1 MSGTRARVRAALV
14 LSLLTAMALMSTPAT
29 AVVSGGHVMW
39 VAPPNGVDDT
49 ANIQAALDA
58 CVSTGRD
65 CTVKLQAGTY
75 HTSQLVEYNFK
86 GALMGMGMNR
96 TTIEALPNLTV
107 TLPDSYSE
115 GECLPDTSSCLWPS
129 LIIFVDGNIEIS
141 DLSIQVPAAPGTAT
155 SGWTLNGYEVSS
167 LLDVLRFMGQRRTDV
182 SIDRVSIEGQPDMT
196 ATSYG
201 VAFGYGAG
209 FNVVNGIILTGE
221 LPRSSNPYDYYF
233 LCGSLTVQRSSFN
246 NLFDGVSQQG
256 FLQRSQITIGG
267 EGGAGNQFR
276 NVYIGMDLEGS
287 QSSFFDVSHN
297 VSSGI
302 YGGMWVIPWQTVFV
316 QTSTSSYLIHD
327 NQFTATGP
335 YADVLYLV
343 DNFSDPWIK
352 ASLWQN
358 TVTAQKFLSEG
369 IGLYNTQGTSV
380 WGNRVIGSDGYDAIG
395 LWMSSH
401 DWVAGNKVNGFAIDP
416 EMGYAQIYLDPS
428 SSDNVVSC
436 YTSDDVLDQGSNDT
450 VNCAGT
456 VSPVKARPIGH
467 SVPRIFRSKPR

>member
-1 MSGTRARVRAALV
+1 MSGTRARVRAILFLFLV
-14 LSLLTAMALMSTPAT
+14 TAIALMSAPAT
-29 AVVSGGHVMW
+29 AVISAGHVMW
-39 VAPPNGVDDT
+39 VAPPNGLDDT

-86 GALMGMGMNR
+86 GALTGMGMNR

-115 GECLPDTSSCLWPS
+115 GECLPDTSTCLWPS
-129 LIIFVDGNIEIS
+129 LIIFVDGNIQIS
-141 DLSIQVPAAPGTAT
+141 DLSIKVPAAPGTAT
-155 SGWTLNGYEVSS
+155 TGWTLDGYEISS
-167 LLDVLRFMGQRRTDV
+167 LLDVLRFMGQKRTDV
-182 SIDRVSIEGQPDMT
+182 SIDRVDIEGQPDMT

-233 LCGSLTVQRSSFN
+233 LCGSLTVQRSSFDN
-246 NLFDGVSQQG
+246 VFDGVSQQG
-256 FLQRSQITIGG
+256 FLERSQITIGG
-267 EGGAGNQFR
+267 EGAGNQFQ
-276 NVYIGMDLEGS
+276 NVYIGMDMEGS
-287 QSSFFDVSHN
+287 QSSIFDISHN
-297 VSSGI
+297 ISAGI

-316 QTSTSSYLIHD
+316 QTSTSSYSIHD
-327 NQFTATGP
+327 NQFSATGP

-343 DNFSDPWIK
+343 DDFSDPWIK
-352 ASLWQN
+352 ASIWQN
-358 TVTAQKFLSEG
+358 TVTARKFLSEG
-369 IGLYNTQGTSV
+369 IGVYNTQGTSL
-380 WGNRVIGSDGYDAIG
+380 WRNRVIGSDGFDAIG

-416 EMGYAQIYLDPS
+416 TMGYAQIYIDPS
-428 SSDNVVSC
+428 SSNNVVDCSP
-436 YTSDDVLDQGSNDT
+436 TDSVLDQGSNDT
-450 VNCAGT
+450 VNCGT
-456 VSPVKARPIGH
+456 TTSTTARPTPHIA
-467 SVPRIFRSKPR
+467 PRNLRTRPF